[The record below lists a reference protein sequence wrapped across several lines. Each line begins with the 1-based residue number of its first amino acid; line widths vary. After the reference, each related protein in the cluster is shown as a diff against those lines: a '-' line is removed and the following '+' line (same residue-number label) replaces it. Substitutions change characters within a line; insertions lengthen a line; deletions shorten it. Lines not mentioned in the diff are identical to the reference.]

1 MAERL
6 GARFEEPFVANT
18 PRGSA
23 SEVHRLQKQAEIKL
37 PNLKVATLIAWV
49 KAVTDF
55 ESNFGPYNRRMIEPD
70 IKQLISDRWTDD
82 IYNDCLPANCKDV
95 TLARDSWIF
104 SRQRYGS

>member
-18 PRGSA
+18 SRECFRGP
-23 SEVHRLQKQAEIKL
+23 RLQKQAEIKL

-82 IYNDCLPANCKDV
+82 IYNDCLPANCKDI
-95 TLARDSWIF
+95 TLARDSWMI
-104 SRQRYGS
+104 RK